1 MLVRQ
6 IHDPSLAQY
15 AYLIGCPRTG
25 EAIIFDPERDI
36 DRYFDLAA
44 AHKLRIVAAA
54 DTHIHADYI
63 SGLREFA
70 ERGVK
75 VYASDE
81 GGPEWRYE
89 WLLGSTYPHQLVK
102 HGDRFTVGNIDF
114 TVMHTPGHT
123 PEHVA
128 YSVVDRGSGASEPI
142 GVITGDFVFV
152 GDLGRPD
159 LLEEA
164 AGVIGTMDPG
174 ARQLYK
180 SLEQFRALPEHV
192 QVWPAHGAGSA
203 CGKSLGD
210 VPSSTVGYELRF
222 NPAVK
227 AATSEDDFVRYILSG
242 QPEPPMYFARMKR
255 DNKIGPQV
263 LGGVPMPP
271 RLDAASLAAGG
282 SAGSAVVV
290 DTRGRKAFLA
300 KHLRGSLLA
309 ELTYQFVNITGSY
322 VTEDEPIYLVV
333 QEQELDRA
341 VRDLIRIGLD
351 DVRGWVTPAEWE
363 AWLATSELAASIAN
377 ISMEQLESR
386 RVEGGVRVLDV
397 RGKVD
402 FEVQHIPGALNVAHT
417 RLLVRLGE
425 VPSDLPVLVHCNSG
439 ARSAHAVALLERKGY
454 TVTNVA
460 DMFANWHESVE
471 ATAS

>member
-6 IHDPSLAQY
+6 IHDTGLAQY
-15 AYLIGCPRTG
+15 AYLIGCPRSG

-36 DRYFDLAA
+36 DRYFELAA
-44 AHKLRIVAAA
+44 AHKLKIVAAA
-54 DTHIHADYI
+54 DTHIHADYL

-89 WLLGSTYPHQLVK
+89 WLVGSSYPHQLVK
-102 HGDRFTVGNIDF
+102 HHDRFKVGNIEF

-128 YSVVDRGSGASEPI
+128 YSVVDLGSGANEPI

-164 AGVIGTMDPG
+164 AGVVGTMDPG
-174 ARQLYK
+174 ARQLYA
-180 SLEQFRALPEHV
+180 SLKQFRALPEHV

-222 NPAVK
+222 NPAVR
-227 AATSEDDFVRYILSG
+227 AATSEDAFVDYILAG

-255 DNKIGPQV
+255 DNRRGPKVIGSV
-263 LGGVPMPP
+263 TMPP
-271 RLDAASLAAGG
+271 KMSAGALAAAGG
-282 SAGSAVVV
+282 TGNAVII
-290 DTRGRKAFLA
+290 DTRSRAAFLA
-300 KHLRGSLLA
+300 KHVRGSLLA
-309 ELTYQFVNITGSY
+309 ERAYQFVNITGSY
-322 VTEDEPIYLVV
+322 IAEDAPMYLVV
-333 QEQELDRA
+333 DEAVLDA
-341 VRDLIRIGLD
+341 SVRDLIRIGLD
-351 DVRGWVTPAEWE
+351 DVRGWVTPEE
-363 AWLATSELAASIAN
+363 YETWLSTAAGVATIASIK
-377 ISMEQLESR
+377 MDEVETKR
-386 RVEGGVRVLDV
+386 HEGGYTILDV

-402 FEVQHIPGALNVAHT
+402 FVEKHIPGAINVAHT
-417 RLLVRLGE
+417 RIPARINE
-425 VPSDLPVLVHCNSG
+425 IPRDKPVLVHCNSG
-439 ARSAHAVALLERKGY
+439 ARSAHAVALLEREGY
-454 TVTNVA
+454 SVTNVA
-460 DMFANWHESVE
+460 DMFANWKE
-471 ATAS
+471 AVPAGA

>member
-6 IHDPSLAQY
+6 IHDTGLAQY
-15 AYLIGCPRTG
+15 AYLIGCPRSG

-44 AHKLRIVAAA
+44 AHKLKIVAAA
-54 DTHIHADYI
+54 DTHIHADYL

-89 WLLGSTYPHQLVK
+89 WLVGSSYPHQLLK
-102 HGDRFTVGNIDF
+102 HHDRFTVGNIEF
-114 TVMHTPGHT
+114 TAMHTPGHT
-123 PEHVA
+123 PEHIS
-128 YSVVDRGSGASEPI
+128 YSVVDLGSGATEPI

-164 AGVIGTMDPG
+164 AGVVGTMDPG
-174 ARQLYK
+174 ARQLFA
-180 SLEQFRALPEHV
+180 SLQQFRALPEHV

-222 NPAVK
+222 NPAVR
-227 AATSEDDFVRYILSG
+227 AATTEDAFVDYILAG

-255 DNKIGPQV
+255 ENRSGPKV
-263 LGGVPMPP
+263 LGSVKMPP
-271 RLDAASLAAGG
+271 TMSAGALAAAGG
-282 SAGSAVVV
+282 TGDAVII
-290 DTRGRKAFLA
+290 DTRARAAFLA
-300 KHLRGSLLA
+300 KHVRGSLLA
-309 ELTYQFVNITGSY
+309 ERTYQFVNITGSY
-322 VTEDEPIYLVV
+322 IAEDAPMYLVV
-333 QEQELDRA
+333 DESALNA
-341 VRDLIRIGLD
+341 SVRDLIRIGLD
-351 DVRGWVTPAEWE
+351 DVRGWVTPEE
-363 AWLATSELAASIAN
+363 YDTWLATAAGVATITSITMDDVEAK
-377 ISMEQLESR
+377 R
-386 RVEGGVRVLDV
+386 HEGGYTILDV

-402 FEVQHIPGALNVAHT
+402 FVAGHIPGAINVAHT
-417 RLLVRLGE
+417 RLPARLNE
-425 VPSDLPVLVHCNSG
+425 IPRDKPVLVHCGSG
-439 ARSAHAVALLERKGY
+439 TRSAHAAALLERDGY
-454 TVTNVA
+454 HVINVA
-460 DMFANWHESVE
+460 DLFENWKAAEP
-471 ATAS
+471 ARA